1 MTDIKNNMTAN
12 KMYKHSITLPRGTLD
27 LTYQT
32 NSATAK
38 DGTEQSNHYQLEDLL
53 GFAQRIN
60 PKRAFLFVSKVLG
73 RHIPVA
79 PSTMRHAFTDLANLV
94 PDDLPEPILVIGMA
108 ETAVGLSAGVHQ
120 ALQTR
125 YPNALLLNSTRHAQH
140 DGSHDK
146 SSHSLLTTFS
156 EDHSHASQH
165 LIYQSADNVTQA
177 QLLASKTLIMVDDEA
192 STGNTCVNVVTA
204 LRNAGLD
211 QLEQV
216 HLTTL
221 VDWSLNQERQQHQD
235 AADSDDAVS
244 DQIAKRLPNIKFQR
258 HHLLSGA
265 WTWTDAPN
273 PEPITMPSVDT
284 TEAGS
289 HTLGDTGNWGRFP
302 TLDSTDGFD
311 NYLLKFQTAFK
322 VFNKQAQSEK
332 EQSEKEQSEKEQSE
346 KEQFEKEQFEK
357 EQFEK
362 EQFEKEQFEK
372 EQFEKEQFE
381 KEQFEKE
388 QFEKEQFEKEQ
399 FEKEQ
404 LPKRILVLGSNE
416 FVWLPFL
423 LAEWLETQTQNS
435 TVNFSAL
442 TRSPIA
448 LGGAITT
455 MLSFSDNYGLG
466 MTNFAYNVEP
476 NDWDLIILCV
486 ETSADSVDDMWQS
499 LENVLVVSPTL

>member
-1 MTDIKNNMTAN
+1 MKKSYVCT
-12 KMYKHSITLPRGTLD
+12 ITLPRGNLD

-32 NSATAK
+32 NSATTKNGA
-38 DGTEQSNHYQLEDLL
+38 EPSNDYQLEDLL

-73 RHIPVA
+73 RHIPVT

-94 PDDLPEPILVIGMA
+94 PDDLPKPILVIGMA

-140 DGSHDK
+140 DGNHDK
-146 SSHSLLTTFS
+146 NSHSLLTTFS

-165 LIYQSADNVTQA
+165 LIYQSADTVTQA

-211 QLEQV
+211 QLQQV

-221 VDWSLNQERQQHQD
+221 VDWSLNQNQSH
-235 AADSDDAVS
+235 ANADDS
-244 DQIAKRLPNIKFQR
+244 IATRLSNIEFHR

-265 WTWTDAPN
+265 WQWTDAPN

-289 HTLGDTGNWGRFP
+289 HTLGDTGNWGRLP
-302 TLDSTDGFD
+302 TLDSTDGFE
-311 NYLLKFQTAFK
+311 NYLLKFQAAFN
-322 VFNKQAQSEK
+322 VFNQRA
-332 EQSEKEQSEKEQSE
+332 
-346 KEQFEKEQFEK
+346 QFEKEQFDK
-357 EQFEK
+357 K
-362 EQFEKEQFEK
+362 
-372 EQFEKEQFE
+372 
-381 KEQFEKE
+381 
-388 QFEKEQFEKEQ
+388 
-399 FEKEQ
+399 Q

-435 TVNFSAL
+435 TVKFSAL

-466 MTNFAYNVEP
+466 MTNFAYNIEP
-476 NDWDLIILCV
+476 SDWDLIVLCV
-486 ETSADSVDDMWQS
+486 ETSADSVDEMWKD
-499 LENVLVVSPTL
+499 LDNVLVVSPTL

>member
-1 MTDIKNNMTAN
+1 MINLKNNTTSN
-12 KMYKHSITLPRGTLD
+12 DFYKHTITLPRGTLD

-32 NSATAK
+32 NFSGDSK
-38 DGTEQSNHYQLEDLL
+38 NYELEDLL

-79 PSTMRHAFTDLANLV
+79 PSIMRGAFTDLASLV

-140 DGSHDK
+140 GSDNNHA
-146 SSHSLLTTFS
+146 LLTTFS

-165 LIYQSADNVTQA
+165 LIYQSADKITQA

-211 QLEQV
+211 QLQQV

-221 VDWSLNQERQQHQD
+221 VDWSLNQERHQHKD
-235 AADSDDAVS
+235 LADSDDAVS
-244 DQIAKRLPNIKFQR
+244 DQIAERLPNIEFQR

-289 HTLGDTGNWGRFP
+289 QALGHTGNWGRFP

-311 NYLLKFQTAFK
+311 EYLLSFQAAFN
-322 VFNKQAQSEK
+322 VFNKQV
-332 EQSEKEQSEKEQSE
+332 
-346 KEQFEKEQFEK
+346 
-357 EQFEK
+357 
-362 EQFEKEQFEK
+362 
-372 EQFEKEQFE
+372 
-381 KEQFEKE
+381 
-388 QFEKEQFEKEQ
+388 Q

-404 LPKRILVLGSNE
+404 LPQRILVLGSNE

-455 MLSFSDNYGLG
+455 VLSFSDNYGLG
-466 MTNFAYNVEP
+466 MTNFAYNVKP
-476 NDWDLIILCV
+476 SDWDLIILCV
-486 ETSADSVDDMWQS
+486 ETSADSVDPMWHD
-499 LENVLVVSPTL
+499 LDNVLIVNPNL

>member
-1 MTDIKNNMTAN
+1 MLN
-12 KMYKHSITLPRGTLD
+12 KQHSTSITLPRGTLD

-32 NSATAK
+32 NTATNRGLAHS
-38 DGTEQSNHYQLEDLL
+38 DHYQLEDLL

-79 PSTMRHAFTDLANLV
+79 PSTMRAAFTDLANLV
-94 PDDLPEPILVIGMA
+94 PIDLPEPILVIGMA

-125 YPNALLLNSTRHAQH
+125 YPQALLLNSTRHAQH
-140 DGSHDK
+140 DE
-146 SSHSLLTTFS
+146 SSDANSLLTTFC

-165 LIYQSADNVTQA
+165 LIYQSTDSVTQA

-204 LRNAGLD
+204 LRDAGLT

-221 VDWSLNQERQQHQD
+221 VDWSLDQENTNQQTDGAQPARM
-235 AADSDDAVS
+235 AD
-244 DQIAKRLPNIKFQR
+244 RLSGIDFHR

-265 WTWTDAPN
+265 WQWTDAPN

-284 TEAGS
+284 TAAGS
-289 HTLGDTGNWGRFP
+289 QALGFTGNWGRFP
-302 TLDSTDGFD
+302 TFNSTDGFD
-311 NYLLKFQTAFK
+311 NYLSSFQAAFASFHNQDSFD
-322 VFNKQAQSEK
+322 VT
-332 EQSEKEQSEKEQSE
+332 
-346 KEQFEKEQFEK
+346 
-357 EQFEK
+357 
-362 EQFEKEQFEK
+362 
-372 EQFEKEQFE
+372 
-381 KEQFEKE
+381 
-388 QFEKEQFEKEQ
+388 
-399 FEKEQ
+399 Q
-404 LPKRILVLGSNE
+404 LPKKILVLGSNE

-423 LAEWLETQTQNS
+423 LAEWLESASQNLEAD
-435 TVNFSAL
+435 TDTLVKFSAL

-455 MLSFSDNYGLG
+455 MLSFHDNYGLG
-466 MTNFAYNVEP
+466 MTNFAYNVDPTE
-476 NDWDLIILCV
+476 WDLIVLCV
-486 ETSADSVDDMWQS
+486 ETSANSVDAMWKD
-499 LENVLVVSPTL
+499 LDNVVVVGADN

>member
-1 MTDIKNNMTAN
+1 MTNQLSKRKQLKQIT
-12 KMYKHSITLPRGTLD
+12 SITLPRGTLD
-27 LTYQT
+27 LIYQT
-32 NSATAK
+32 NSATGK
-38 DGTEQSNHYQLEDLL
+38 NGLDKNTPYQLEDLL

-79 PSTMRHAFTDLANLV
+79 PGTMRHAFTDLANLV

-125 YPNALLLNSTRHAQH
+125 YPNALLLNSTRHSQH
-140 DGSHDK
+140 NK
-146 SSHSLLTTFS
+146 NNTETLLTTFS

-165 LIYQSADNVTQA
+165 LIYQSADKAIQA

-204 LRNAGLD
+204 LRNAGLTE
-211 QLEQV
+211 LEQV

-221 VDWSLNQERQQHQD
+221 VDWSLNQNQAQ
-235 AADSDDAVS
+235 ADVDDNISA
-244 DQIAKRLPNIKFQR
+244 RLPNIDFHR

-289 HTLGDTGNWGRFP
+289 YALGDTGNWGRFP
-302 TLDSTDGFD
+302 TLDSTDGFAF
-311 NYLLKFQTAFK
+311 YLTKFQAAFNL
-322 VFNKQAQSEK
+322 FNQQAQSEK
-332 EQSEKEQSEKEQSE
+332 AS
-346 KEQFEKEQFEK
+346 
-357 EQFEK
+357 
-362 EQFEKEQFEK
+362 
-372 EQFEKEQFE
+372 
-381 KEQFEKE
+381 
-388 QFEKEQFEKEQ
+388 

-404 LPKRILVLGSNE
+404 LPQRILVLGSNE

-423 LAEWLETQTQNS
+423 LAEWLETQTQNA
-435 TVNFSAL
+435 TVKFSAL

-448 LGGAITT
+448 LGGAITS

-466 MTNFAYNVEP
+466 MTNFAYNAEP
-476 NDWDLIILCV
+476 SDWDLIVLCV
-486 ETSADSVDDMWQS
+486 ETSADSVDEMWKD
-499 LENVLVVSPTL
+499 LDNVLVVSPTL

>member
-1 MTDIKNNMTAN
+1 MLN
-12 KMYKHSITLPRGTLD
+12 KQYSTTINLPRGNLD
-27 LTYQT
+27 LIYQT
-32 NSATAK
+32 NSATTK
-38 DGTEQSNHYQLEDLL
+38 NVTEPNHNYQLEDLL

-79 PSTMRHAFTDLANLV
+79 PSTMRCAFTDLANLV
-94 PDDLPEPILVIGMA
+94 PNDLPEPILVIGMA

-140 DGSHDK
+140 DDK
-146 SSHSLLTTFS
+146 SSNALLTTFS

-165 LIYQSADNVTQA
+165 LIYQSAEQVTQA

-221 VDWSLNQERQQHQD
+221 VDWSLNQHQG
-235 AADSDDAVS
+235 AADTDDTVS
-244 DQIAKRLPNIKFQR
+244 DQIAKRLPNIHFQR

-265 WTWTDAPN
+265 WAWTDAPN

-289 HTLGDTGNWGRFP
+289 QALGNTGNWGRFP

-311 NYLLKFQTAFK
+311 DYLLKFQTAFNT
-322 VFNKQAQSEK
+322 FNKQAQ
-332 EQSEKEQSEKEQSE
+332 
-346 KEQFEKEQFEK
+346 FET
-357 EQFEK
+357 
-362 EQFEKEQFEK
+362 
-372 EQFEKEQFE
+372 
-381 KEQFEKE
+381 
-388 QFEKEQFEKEQ
+388 
-399 FEKEQ
+399 EQ
-404 LPKRILVLGSNE
+404 LPQRILVLGSNE

-423 LAEWLETQTQNS
+423 LAEWLAQHTHIENS
-435 TVNFSAL
+435 KNTVNFSAL

-448 LGGAITT
+448 LGGAITS
-455 MLSFSDNYGLG
+455 MLSFNDNYGLG

-476 NDWDLIILCV
+476 SDWDLIVLCV
-486 ETSADSVDDMWQS
+486 ETSADSVDAMWKD
-499 LENVLVVSPTL
+499 LDNVLVVSPTL

>member
-1 MTDIKNNMTAN
+1 MPNQQ
-12 KMYKHSITLPRGTLD
+12 HSTTITLPRGTLD

-32 NSATAK
+32 NAATAK
-38 DGTEQSNHYQLEDLL
+38 NDSEKDSSYQLEDLL

-79 PSTMRHAFTDLANLV
+79 PSTMRKAFTDLANLV
-94 PDDLPEPILVIGMA
+94 PSALPEPILVIGMA

-140 DGSHDK
+140 DDDNH
-146 SSHSLLTTFS
+146 HALLTTFS

-165 LIYQSADNVTQA
+165 LIYQSADKITQA

-211 QLEQV
+211 QLEKV

-221 VDWSLNQERQQHQD
+221 VDWSLNQNQTD
-235 AADSDDAVS
+235 ANTDDT
-244 DQIAKRLPNIKFQR
+244 IAKRLPNIDFHR

-273 PEPITMPSVDT
+273 PQPITMPSVDT

-289 HTLGDTGNWGRFP
+289 QALGNTGNWGRFP
-302 TLDSTDGFD
+302 TLNSTDGFD
-311 NYLLKFQTAFK
+311 SYLASFQKAFIN
-322 VFNKQAQSEK
+322 FNKQTPFDNA
-332 EQSEKEQSEKEQSE
+332 
-346 KEQFEKEQFEK
+346 
-357 EQFEK
+357 
-362 EQFEKEQFEK
+362 
-372 EQFEKEQFE
+372 
-381 KEQFEKE
+381 
-388 QFEKEQFEKEQ
+388 
-399 FEKEQ
+399 Q
-404 LPKRILVLGSNE
+404 LPKNILVLGSNE

-423 LAEWLETQTQNS
+423 LAEWLEQNS
-435 TVNFSAL
+435 NIDNADTVINKQTIKFSAL

-448 LGGAITT
+448 LGGGISTR
-455 MLSFSDNYGLG
+455 LSFNDNYGLG
-466 MTNFAYNVEP
+466 MTNFAYNVDP
-476 NDWDLIILCV
+476 NQWNLIVLCV
-486 ETSADSVDDMWQS
+486 ETSADSVDPMWHG
-499 LENVLVVSPTL
+499 LDNVLIVSPT

>member
-1 MTDIKNNMTAN
+1 MLN
-12 KMYKHSITLPRGTLD
+12 KQYSTTITLPRGTLD

-32 NSATAK
+32 NVATAK
-38 DGTEQSNHYQLEDLL
+38 NAIEPSNHYQLEDLL

-79 PSTMRHAFTDLANLV
+79 PSTMRDAFTDLASLV

-140 DGSHDK
+140 NDAKGNSHT
-146 SSHSLLTTFS
+146 LLTTFS

-165 LIYQSADNVTQA
+165 LIYQSADKATQA

-221 VDWSLNQERQQHQD
+221 VDWSLNQHQG
-235 AADSDDAVS
+235 AADSDNADSEDVVS

-289 HTLGDTGNWGRFP
+289 HMLGDTGNWGRFP
-302 TLDSTDGFD
+302 TLDSTNGFD
-311 NYLLKFQTAFK
+311 NYLLRFQTAFN
-322 VFNKQAQSEK
+322 VSNMQTQFG
-332 EQSEKEQSEKEQSE
+332 
-346 KEQFEKEQFEK
+346 KEQFEKGHFD
-357 EQFEK
+357 
-362 EQFEKEQFEK
+362 
-372 EQFEKEQFE
+372 
-381 KEQFEKE
+381 
-388 QFEKEQFEKEQ
+388 
-399 FEKEQ
+399 KEQ
-404 LPKRILVLGSNE
+404 LPQKILVLGSNE

-476 NDWDLIILCV
+476 SDWDLIVLCV
-486 ETSADSVDDMWQS
+486 ETSADSVDDMWKD
-499 LENVLVVSPTL
+499 LDNVLVVSPTL

>member
-1 MTDIKNNMTAN
+1 MTNQLSKRKQLKQIT
-12 KMYKHSITLPRGTLD
+12 SITLPRGTLD
-27 LTYQT
+27 LIYQT
-32 NSATAK
+32 NSATGK
-38 DGTEQSNHYQLEDLL
+38 NGLDKNTPYQLEDLL

-79 PSTMRHAFTDLANLV
+79 PGTMRHAFTDLANLV

-125 YPNALLLNSTRHAQH
+125 YPNALLLNSTRHSQH
-140 DGSHDK
+140 NK
-146 SSHSLLTTFS
+146 NNTETLLTTFS

-165 LIYQSADNVTQA
+165 LIYQSADTVTQA

-211 QLEQV
+211 QLQQV

-221 VDWSLNQERQQHQD
+221 VDWSLNQNQSH
-235 AADSDDAVS
+235 ANADDT
-244 DQIAKRLPNIKFQR
+244 IATRLSNIEFHR

-265 WTWTDAPN
+265 WQWTDAPN

-289 HTLGDTGNWGRFP
+289 YALGDTGNWGRFP
-302 TLDSTDGFD
+302 TLDSTDGFAF
-311 NYLLKFQTAFK
+311 YLTKFQAAFNL
-322 VFNKQAQSEK
+322 FNQQAQSEK
-332 EQSEKEQSEKEQSE
+332 AS
-346 KEQFEKEQFEK
+346 
-357 EQFEK
+357 
-362 EQFEKEQFEK
+362 
-372 EQFEKEQFE
+372 
-381 KEQFEKE
+381 
-388 QFEKEQFEKEQ
+388 

-404 LPKRILVLGSNE
+404 LPQRILVLGSNE

-423 LAEWLETQTQNS
+423 LAEWLETQTQNA
-435 TVNFSAL
+435 TVKFSAL

-476 NDWDLIILCV
+476 SDWDLIVLCV
-486 ETSADSVDDMWQS
+486 ETSADSVDEMWKD
-499 LENVLVVSPTL
+499 LDNVLVVSPTL

>member
-1 MTDIKNNMTAN
+1 MTDLKNNTTSN
-12 KMYKHSITLPRGTLD
+12 DFYKHTITLPRGTLD

-32 NSATAK
+32 NFSGASK
-38 DGTEQSNHYQLEDLL
+38 NYELEDLL

-79 PSTMRHAFTDLANLV
+79 PSTMRDAFTDLANLV
-94 PDDLPEPILVIGMA
+94 PNNLPEPILVIGMA

-140 DGSHDK
+140 GSDNNHA
-146 SSHSLLTTFS
+146 LLTTFR

-165 LIYQSADNVTQA
+165 LIYQSVDHVTQA

-211 QLEQV
+211 QLQQV

-221 VDWSLNQERQQHQD
+221 VDWSLNQERHQHQG

-244 DQIAKRLPNIKFQR
+244 DQIAERLPNIEFQR

-289 HTLGDTGNWGRFP
+289 HMLGDTGNWGRFP
-302 TLDSTDGFD
+302 TLDSTNGFD
-311 NYLLKFQTAFK
+311 NYLLRFQTVFN
-322 VFNKQAQSEK
+322 VFNKQA
-332 EQSEKEQSEKEQSE
+332 
-346 KEQFEKEQFEK
+346 
-357 EQFEK
+357 
-362 EQFEKEQFEK
+362 
-372 EQFEKEQFE
+372 
-381 KEQFEKE
+381 
-388 QFEKEQFEKEQ
+388 Q

-404 LPKRILVLGSNE
+404 LPQRILVLGSNE

-476 NDWDLIILCV
+476 SDWDLIVLCV
-486 ETSADSVDDMWQS
+486 ETSADSVDDMWKD
-499 LENVLVVSPTL
+499 LDNVLVVSPTL

>member
-1 MTDIKNNMTAN
+1 MPN
-12 KMYKHSITLPRGTLD
+12 KQHSTTITLPRGTLD

-32 NSATAK
+32 NFSGDSK
-38 DGTEQSNHYQLEDLL
+38 NYELEDLL

-79 PSTMRHAFTDLANLV
+79 PGTMRHAFTDLANLV

-140 DGSHDK
+140 NDDNTET
-146 SSHSLLTTFS
+146 LLTTFS

-165 LIYQSADNVTQA
+165 LIYQSADKVTQA

-204 LRNAGLD
+204 LRNAGLTE
-211 QLEQV
+211 LEQV

-221 VDWSLNQERQQHQD
+221 VDWSLSQNQS
-235 AADSDDAVS
+235 DSAEDT
-244 DQIAKRLPNIKFQR
+244 IAIRLPNIDFHR

-284 TEAGS
+284 TESGS

-302 TLDSTDGFD
+302 TLDSTDGFE
-311 NYLLKFQTAFK
+311 NYLLKFQTAFNL
-322 VFNKQAQSEK
+322 FNQQAQSEK
-332 EQSEKEQSEKEQSE
+332 AS
-346 KEQFEKEQFEK
+346 FEKEQFD
-357 EQFEK
+357 
-362 EQFEKEQFEK
+362 
-372 EQFEKEQFE
+372 
-381 KEQFEKE
+381 
-388 QFEKEQFEKEQ
+388 
-399 FEKEQ
+399 KEQ
-404 LPKRILVLGSNE
+404 LPQRILVLGSNE

-423 LAEWLETQTQNS
+423 LAEWLETQTQNA
-435 TVNFSAL
+435 TVKFSAL
-442 TRSPIA
+442 TRSPIV

-476 NDWDLIILCV
+476 SDWDLIVLCV

-499 LENVLVVSPTL
+499 LDNVLVVSPTL

>member
-1 MTDIKNNMTAN
+1 MTDLKNNTILNTMISNT
-12 KMYKHSITLPRGTLD
+12 MYKRSITLPRGTLD

-32 NSATAK
+32 NSATHNNDLEK
-38 DGTEQSNHYQLEDLL
+38 SDSYQLEDLL

-79 PSTMRHAFTDLANLV
+79 PNTMRHAFTDLASLV
-94 PDDLPEPILVIGMA
+94 PSDLPEPILVIGMA

-140 DGSHDK
+140 NDDNSET
-146 SSHSLLTTFS
+146 LLTTFS

-165 LIYQSADNVTQA
+165 LIYQSADKAIQA

-221 VDWSLNQERQQHQD
+221 VDWSLNQNQAQ
-235 AADSDDAVS
+235 ADVDDNISA
-244 DQIAKRLPNIKFQR
+244 RLPNIDFHR

-265 WTWTDAPN
+265 WQWADAPN

-289 HTLGDTGNWGRFP
+289 QPLGNTGNWGRFP
-302 TLDSTDGFD
+302 TLDSTDGFN
-311 NYLLKFQTAFK
+311 NYLAKFQSAFTR
-322 VFNKQAQSEK
+322 FSNQAP
-332 EQSEKEQSEKEQSE
+332 
-346 KEQFEKEQFEK
+346 FD
-357 EQFEK
+357 
-362 EQFEKEQFEK
+362 
-372 EQFEKEQFE
+372 
-381 KEQFEKE
+381 
-388 QFEKEQFEKEQ
+388 
-399 FEKEQ
+399 KEQ
-404 LPKRILVLGSNE
+404 LPERILVLGSNE

-423 LAEWLETQTQNS
+423 LAEWLEAKTQNA

-466 MTNFAYNVEP
+466 MTNFAYNVESS
-476 NDWDLIILCV
+476 DWDLIVLCV
-486 ETSADSVDDMWQS
+486 ETAADSVDDMWQG
-499 LENVLVVSPTL
+499 LDNVLVVSPSI

>member
-1 MTDIKNNMTAN
+1 MTNQLSKRKQLKQIT
-12 KMYKHSITLPRGTLD
+12 SITLPRGTLD
-27 LTYQT
+27 LIYQT
-32 NSATAK
+32 NSATGK
-38 DGTEQSNHYQLEDLL
+38 NGLDKNTPYQLEDLL

-79 PSTMRHAFTDLANLV
+79 PGTMRHAFTDLANLV

-125 YPNALLLNSTRHAQH
+125 YPNALLLNSTRHSQH
-140 DGSHDK
+140 NK
-146 SSHSLLTTFS
+146 NNTETLLTTFS

-165 LIYQSADNVTQA
+165 LIYQSADTVTQA

-204 LRNAGLD
+204 LRNAGLTE
-211 QLEQV
+211 LEQV

-221 VDWSLNQERQQHQD
+221 VDWSLNQNQAQ
-235 AADSDDAVS
+235 ADVDDNISA
-244 DQIAKRLPNIKFQR
+244 RLPNIEFHR

-265 WTWTDAPN
+265 WQWTDAPN

-289 HTLGDTGNWGRFP
+289 YALGDTGNWGRFP
-302 TLDSTDGFD
+302 TLDSTDGFAF
-311 NYLLKFQTAFK
+311 YLTKFQAAFNL
-322 VFNKQAQSEK
+322 FNQQAQSEK
-332 EQSEKEQSEKEQSE
+332 EQ
-346 KEQFEKEQFEK
+346 FDN
-357 EQFEK
+357 
-362 EQFEKEQFEK
+362 
-372 EQFEKEQFE
+372 
-381 KEQFEKE
+381 
-388 QFEKEQFEKEQ
+388 
-399 FEKEQ
+399 EQ

-423 LAEWLETQTQNS
+423 LAEWLETQTQNA
-435 TVNFSAL
+435 TVKFSAL

-476 NDWDLIILCV
+476 SDWDLIVLCV
-486 ETSADSVDDMWQS
+486 ETSADSVDEMWKD
-499 LENVLVVSPTL
+499 LDNVLVVSPTL

>member
-1 MTDIKNNMTAN
+1 MLN
-12 KMYKHSITLPRGTLD
+12 KQYSTTINLPRGTLD

-32 NSATAK
+32 NSATEK
-38 DGTEQSNHYQLEDLL
+38 NEIEQSNHYQLEDLL

-125 YPNALLLNSTRHAQH
+125 YPQALLLNSTRHAQH
-140 DGSHDK
+140 DDSHDK

-221 VDWSLNQERQQHQD
+221 VDWSLNQERHQHQD
-235 AADSDDAVS
+235 TADSDDAVS

-273 PEPITMPSVDT
+273 PEPIAMPSVDT

-311 NYLLKFQTAFK
+311 NYLLRFQTVFK

-332 EQSEKEQSEKEQSE
+332 EQ
-346 KEQFEKEQFEK
+346 FD
-357 EQFEK
+357 
-362 EQFEKEQFEK
+362 
-372 EQFEKEQFE
+372 
-381 KEQFEKE
+381 
-388 QFEKEQFEKEQ
+388 
-399 FEKEQ
+399 KEQ

-476 NDWDLIILCV
+476 NDWDLIVLCV

-499 LENVLVVSPTL
+499 LDNVLVVSPTL

>member
-79 PSTMRHAFTDLANLV
+79 PSTMRDAFSDLANLV

-125 YPNALLLNSTRHAQH
+125 YPQALLLNSTRHAQH
-140 DGSHDK
+140 DDSHDK

-221 VDWSLNQERQQHQD
+221 VDWSLNQERHQHQD
-235 AADSDDAVS
+235 TADSDDAVP

-322 VFNKQAQSEK
+322 VFNNQAQS
-332 EQSEKEQSEKEQSE
+332 
-346 KEQFEKEQFEK
+346 
-357 EQFEK
+357 
-362 EQFEKEQFEK
+362 
-372 EQFEKEQFE
+372 
-381 KEQFEKE
+381 
-388 QFEKEQFEKEQ
+388 
-399 FEKEQ
+399 EKEQ

-476 NDWDLIILCV
+476 NDWDLIVLCV
-486 ETSADSVDDMWQS
+486 ETSADSVDDMWKD
-499 LENVLVVSPTL
+499 LDNILVVSPTL

>member
-1 MTDIKNNMTAN
+1 MTDLKNNTTSN
-12 KMYKHSITLPRGTLD
+12 DFYKHTITLPRGTLD

-32 NSATAK
+32 NFSGASK
-38 DGTEQSNHYQLEDLL
+38 NYELEDLL

-79 PSTMRHAFTDLANLV
+79 PSTMRDAFTDLANLV
-94 PDDLPEPILVIGMA
+94 PNNLPEPILVIGMA

-140 DGSHDK
+140 GSDNNHA
-146 SSHSLLTTFS
+146 LLTTFR

-165 LIYQSADNVTQA
+165 LIYQSVDHVTQA

-211 QLEQV
+211 QLQQV

-221 VDWSLNQERQQHQD
+221 VDWSLDQHQG

-244 DQIAKRLPNIKFQR
+244 DQIAERLPNIEFQR

-302 TLDSTDGFD
+302 TLDSTNGFD
-311 NYLLKFQTAFK
+311 NYLLRFQTVFN
-322 VFNKQAQSEK
+322 VFNKQA
-332 EQSEKEQSEKEQSE
+332 
-346 KEQFEKEQFEK
+346 
-357 EQFEK
+357 
-362 EQFEKEQFEK
+362 
-372 EQFEKEQFE
+372 
-381 KEQFEKE
+381 
-388 QFEKEQFEKEQ
+388 Q

-404 LPKRILVLGSNE
+404 LPQRILVLGSNE

-476 NDWDLIILCV
+476 SDWDLIVLCV
-486 ETSADSVDDMWQS
+486 ETSADSVDDMWKD
-499 LENVLVVSPTL
+499 LDNVLVVSPTL

>member
-1 MTDIKNNMTAN
+1 MLN
-12 KMYKHSITLPRGTLD
+12 KQYSTTITLPRGNLD

-38 DGTEQSNHYQLEDLL
+38 DGIEQSNHYQLEDLL

-94 PDDLPEPILVIGMA
+94 PNDLPEPILVIGMA

-125 YPNALLLNSTRHAQH
+125 YPEALLLNSTRHAQH
-140 DGSHDK
+140 DESHDK
-146 SSHSLLTTFS
+146 SKHSLLTTFS

-221 VDWSLNQERQQHQD
+221 VDWSLNQERHQHQD
-235 AADSDDAVS
+235 TADSDDAVS

-332 EQSEKEQSEKEQSE
+332 EQFDKK
-346 KEQFEKEQFEK
+346 
-357 EQFEK
+357 
-362 EQFEKEQFEK
+362 
-372 EQFEKEQFE
+372 
-381 KEQFEKE
+381 
-388 QFEKEQFEKEQ
+388 
-399 FEKEQ
+399 Q

-448 LGGAITT
+448 LGGAIKK

-476 NDWDLIILCV
+476 NDWDLIVLCV

-499 LENVLVVSPTL
+499 LDNVLVVSPTL

>member
-1 MTDIKNNMTAN
+1 MPKQRTTIE
-12 KMYKHSITLPRGTLD
+12 LPRGTLD

-32 NSATAK
+32 NSHNRNAA
-38 DGTEQSNHYQLEDLL
+38 YQLNDLL

-79 PSTMRHAFTDLANLV
+79 PSTMRTAFTDLAALI
-94 PDDLPEPILVIGMA
+94 PSHLPEPILVIGMA

-140 DGSHDK
+140 SADAAPNDSAC
-146 SSHSLLTTFS
+146 LLTTFS

-165 LIYQSADNVTQA
+165 LIYQSADQATQA

-204 LRNAGLD
+204 LRHAGLS
-211 QLEQV
+211 QLAQV

-221 VDWSLNQERQQHQD
+221 VDWSLNQQQATTDTAD
-235 AADSDDAVS
+235 AISS
-244 DQIAKRLPNIKFQR
+244 RLPDIDFYR

-273 PEPITMPSVDT
+273 PEPITMPAVDT

-289 HTLGDTGNWGRFP
+289 QPLGDTGNWGRFP
-302 TLDSTDGFD
+302 TLDSTEGFD
-311 NYLLKFQTAFK
+311 RYLAHFQT
-322 VFNKQAQSEK
+322 VFTRFR
-332 EQSEKEQSEKEQSE
+332 EQISPS
-346 KEQFEKEQFEK
+346 
-357 EQFEK
+357 
-362 EQFEKEQFEK
+362 
-372 EQFEKEQFE
+372 
-381 KEQFEKE
+381 
-388 QFEKEQFEKEQ
+388 
-399 FEKEQ
+399 
-404 LPKRILVLGSNE
+404 LPQWPARILVLGSNE

-423 LAEWLETQTQNS
+423 LAEWLESQTQTAVNS
-435 TVNFSAL
+435 AATVKFGAL

-448 LGGAITT
+448 LGGAIST
-455 MLSFSDNYGLG
+455 MLSFRDHYGLG
-466 MTNFAYNVEP
+466 MTNFVYNVEP
-476 NDWDLIILCV
+476 KAWDLIVLCV
-486 ETSADSVDDMWQS
+486 ETAADSVDEMWQD
-499 LENVLVVSPTL
+499 LDNVLIVGGKI

>member
-1 MTDIKNNMTAN
+1 MTDLKNNTILN
-12 KMYKHSITLPRGTLD
+12 PTISNTMYKRSITLPRGTLD

-38 DGTEQSNHYQLEDLL
+38 DGIEQSNHYQLEDLL

-125 YPNALLLNSTRHAQH
+125 YPEALLLNSTRHAQH
-140 DGSHDK
+140 DDSHDK
-146 SSHSLLTTFS
+146 SKHSLLTTFS

-165 LIYQSADNVTQA
+165 LIYQSADRVTQA

-289 HTLGDTGNWGRFP
+289 HMLGDTGNWGRFP
-302 TLDSTDGFD
+302 TLDSTNGFE

-332 EQSEKEQSEKEQSE
+332 EQSEKEQ
-346 KEQFEKEQFEK
+346 FD
-357 EQFEK
+357 
-362 EQFEKEQFEK
+362 
-372 EQFEKEQFE
+372 
-381 KEQFEKE
+381 
-388 QFEKEQFEKEQ
+388 
-399 FEKEQ
+399 KEQ

-476 NDWDLIILCV
+476 NDWDLIVLCV

-499 LENVLVVSPTL
+499 LDNVLVVSPTL

>member
-1 MTDIKNNMTAN
+1 MISNT
-12 KMYKHSITLPRGTLD
+12 MYKRSITLPRGTLD

-32 NSATAK
+32 NSATHNNDLEK
-38 DGTEQSNHYQLEDLL
+38 SDSYQLEDLL

-79 PSTMRHAFTDLANLV
+79 PNTMRHAFTDLASLV
-94 PDDLPEPILVIGMA
+94 PSDLPEPILVIGMA

-140 DGSHDK
+140 NDDNSET
-146 SSHSLLTTFS
+146 LLTTFS

-165 LIYQSADNVTQA
+165 LIYQSADKAIQA

-221 VDWSLNQERQQHQD
+221 VDWSLNQNQAQ
-235 AADSDDAVS
+235 ADVDDNISA
-244 DQIAKRLPNIKFQR
+244 RLPNIDFHR

-265 WTWTDAPN
+265 WQWADVPN

-289 HTLGDTGNWGRFP
+289 QALGDTGNWGRFP

-311 NYLLKFQTAFK
+311 NYLMRFQAAFTNFNEQAKFNE
-322 VFNKQAQSEK
+322 V
-332 EQSEKEQSEKEQSE
+332 
-346 KEQFEKEQFEK
+346 
-357 EQFEK
+357 
-362 EQFEKEQFEK
+362 
-372 EQFEKEQFE
+372 
-381 KEQFEKE
+381 
-388 QFEKEQFEKEQ
+388 
-399 FEKEQ
+399 Q
-404 LPKRILVLGSNE
+404 LPERILVLGSNE

-423 LAEWLETQTQNS
+423 LAEWLEAKTQHS
-435 TVNFSAL
+435 KPVATVNFSAL

-466 MTNFAYNVEP
+466 MTNFAYNVAP
-476 NDWDLIILCV
+476 SDWDLIVLCV
-486 ETSADSVDDMWQS
+486 ETASDSVDEMWQG
-499 LENVLVVSPTL
+499 LDNVLVVSPSI

>member
-1 MTDIKNNMTAN
+1 MPKQRTTIE
-12 KMYKHSITLPRGTLD
+12 LPRGTLD

-32 NSATAK
+32 NSHNGNAA
-38 DGTEQSNHYQLEDLL
+38 YQLNDLL

-79 PSTMRHAFTDLANLV
+79 PSTMRTAFTDLATLI
-94 PDDLPEPILVIGMA
+94 PSHLPEPILVIGMA

-140 DGSHDK
+140 SADAAPNDSAC
-146 SSHSLLTTFS
+146 LLTTFS

-165 LIYQSADNVTQA
+165 LIYQSADQATQA

-204 LRNAGLD
+204 LRHAGLI

-221 VDWSLNQERQQHQD
+221 VDWSLNQQQETTKTAD
-235 AADSDDAVS
+235 AISS
-244 DQIAKRLPNIKFQR
+244 RLPDIDFYR

-273 PEPITMPSVDT
+273 PEPITMPAVDT

-289 HTLGDTGNWGRFP
+289 QPLGDTGNWGRFP
-302 TLDSTDGFD
+302 TLDSTKGFD
-311 NYLLKFQTAFK
+311 RYLAHFQT
-322 VFNKQAQSEK
+322 VFTRFR
-332 EQSEKEQSEKEQSE
+332 EQVSPS
-346 KEQFEKEQFEK
+346 
-357 EQFEK
+357 
-362 EQFEKEQFEK
+362 
-372 EQFEKEQFE
+372 
-381 KEQFEKE
+381 
-388 QFEKEQFEKEQ
+388 
-399 FEKEQ
+399 
-404 LPKRILVLGSNE
+404 LPQWPARILVLGSNE

-423 LAEWLETQTQNS
+423 LAEWLESQTQA
-435 TVNFSAL
+435 TVKFGAL

-448 LGGAITT
+448 LGGAIST
-455 MLSFSDNYGLG
+455 MLSFRDHYGLG
-466 MTNFAYNVEP
+466 MTNFVYNVEP
-476 NDWDLIILCV
+476 KAWDLIVLCV
-486 ETSADSVDDMWQS
+486 ETATDSVDEMWQD
-499 LENVLVVSPTL
+499 LDNVLIVGGKI